1 MYVGEDIS
9 DVGQA
14 RSVQVI
20 AGEGTFTEKWKPPAK
35 AKGTLCTLFMRKNL
49 GFHQLFPKN

>member
-14 RSVQVI
+14 RSIQVI
-20 AGEGTFTEKWKPPAK
+20 AGDGTFTEKWKPPAK
-35 AKGTLCTLFMRKNL
+35 AKGTRMHFAHEKKSR
-49 GFHQLFPKN
+49 FSPIIS